1 MSNFE
6 LRNGLFVI
14 IISKVTIR
22 FPAKVVTCGSMS
34 GLFVLEGVTNTG
46 EKRPPSESSSSERE
60 ENRRLKHML
69 IITMNSWTQLVS

>member
-14 IISKVTIR
+14 INSKTTIR
-22 FPAKVVTCGSMS
+22 FSEKVVTCGSS
-34 GLFVLEGVTNTG
+34 GLFALEDVTTTG

-60 ENRRLKHML
+60 ESRRLKHM
-69 IITMNSWTQLVS
+69 SP